1 MKKLIIGIII
11 GIATSLIGGF
21 IIVKAATLIQASQ
34 VLYSN
39 TSTTATN
46 VNEAL
51 DELLDKAVPRTY
63 GLKVANQNSAT
74 INFKKNSNTLVF
86 NAASDYTG
94 TGSIGVY
101 SAPDDIAYHVSGG
114 KVLPLIQSFNMS
126 KTTGPVT
133 IDISGYDRILVYAIY
148 GSQSGSTAWS
158 GTLLITN

>member
-1 MKKLIIGIII
+1 MKKLVIGIII
-11 GIATSLIGGF
+11 GVTASLIGGF

-39 TSTTATN
+39 NSSTITN

-74 INFKKNSNTLVF
+74 VTFKKNSNTLVL
-86 NAASDYTG
+86 NTASDYTG
-94 TGSIGVY
+94 AGTIGVY
-101 SAPDDIAYHVSGG
+101 SASTDIAYHAPGG
-114 KVLPLIQSFNMS
+114 TWLPLIKSVTMS
-126 KTTGPVT
+126 NTTGPVT
-133 IDISGYDRILVYAIY
+133 IDISGYDRILVYAVY
-148 GSQSGSTAWS
+148 GTQSGSTAWS